1 MTTTI
6 IAISMILFM
15 AIANY
20 TIVNADDVM
29 LLEGE
34 YEDYYGRDESE
45 PEGWTEE
52 MEREYYGL
60 N

>member
-1 MTTTI
+1 MTTI
-6 IAISMILFM
+6 IAIFM
-15 AIANY
+15 VLVMAAANY
-20 TIVNADDVM
+20 AVFNADDVM

-52 MEREYYGL
+52 MEKEYYGL
-60 N
+60 D